1 MLEPRR
7 KREDARDTA
16 KRLADTLG
24 VGGRVPPNSLE
35 AEQAVLGGILLAND
49 AMNVVV
55 EILSSEDFYSQA
67 NGILYEA
74 MRNLA
79 SRSQPIDQ
87 VTLRAE
93 LVHQQKLQA
102 VGGDEYLFA
111 LTNTI
116 PTVSNIEA
124 HAKIVNDKAVVR
136 RLITACHE
144 IAASGYGD
152 YGELETFL
160 DQAEASVFGVA
171 KQRARNPYE
180 HVKDVVMRTFEE
192 INEMA
197 KRGDVITGMPTGF
210 DRLDKMTAGMHPGD
224 LIIIAGRPGMGKTSF
239 ALNVGLNAC
248 VARRQAVAVFSLEM
262 PKEQL
267 VKRMLCSEARVDGT
281 RMRTGQLTKD
291 DWPKLANAAGI
302 LSELPIWIDDTPAIT
317 MLELRAKARR
327 LQSESPEGLGL
338 IVIDYLQLMRSGSRT
353 DSREQ
358 EISEIS
364 RNLKALAKE
373 LGLPVIALS
382 QLNRGVES
390 RTDKRPQLSDLRES
404 GAIEQDADTIWFVY
418 RDEVYNQD
426 TQDRGVAEIV
436 VGKQRAGPTGTC
448 RVRFFNEFT
457 RFDNLAE
464 DDYYG
469 GAYGSDMGGGFG
481 DKNEFADS

>member
-1 MLEPRR
+1 MT
-7 KREDARDTA
+7 TA
-16 KRLADTLG
+16 TQILG
-24 VGGRVPPNSLE
+24 AAPAKGRVPPNSLD
-35 AEQAVLGGILLAND
+35 AERAVLGGILLEND

-55 EILSSEDFYSQA
+55 EILEAHDFYSQA
-67 NGILYEA
+67 NAILFES
-74 MRNLA
+74 MKQLA
-79 SRSQPIDQ
+79 RQSQPIDQ

-93 LVHQQKLQA
+93 LLHQQKLQA
-102 VGGDEYLFA
+102 VGGDEYLFS

-116 PTVSNIEA
+116 PTVANIEA
-124 HAKIVNDKAVVR
+124 HAKIVHDKAVVR

-144 IAASGYGD
+144 IAATGYGD

-160 DQAEASVFGVA
+160 DTAEANVFNVA

-180 HVKDVVMRTFEE
+180 HVKDVVMRAFEE
-192 INEMA
+192 INETA
-197 KRGDVITGMPTGF
+197 KRGDTITGTPTGF
-210 DRLDKMTAGMHPGD
+210 ERLDKLTAGMHPGD
-224 LIIIAGRPGMGKTSF
+224 LIIVAGRPGMGKTSF
-239 ALNVGLNAC
+239 ALNVAVNAC
-248 VARRQAVAVFSLEM
+248 AARECGVAVFSLEM

-281 RMRTGQLTKD
+281 RLRTGQLTAD
-291 DWPKLANAAGI
+291 DWPKLAGAAGV
-302 LSELPIWIDDTPAIT
+302 LSDLPFWIDDTPAIT
-317 MLELRAKARR
+317 ILELRAKARR
-327 LQSESPEGLGL
+327 LKSESKQGLGL
-338 IVIDYLQLMRSGSRT
+338 IVVDYLQLMRSGSRN

-373 LGLPVIALS
+373 LELPVIALS

-390 RTDKRPQLSDLRES
+390 RTDKRPQLADLRES

-436 VGKQRAGPTGTC
+436 IGKQRAGPTGTC
-448 RVRFFNEFT
+448 RVRFFNEYT
-457 RFDNLAE
+457 RFDNLAQ

-469 GAYGSDMGGGFG
+469 GGGGYDAGG
-481 DKNEFADS
+481 DYDGGGGYDGDASEFRD